1 MLEKYHETLACILGN
16 SFLYGSDEQKAKVS
30 KAISEV
36 VNLVMYAHEWRIR
49 MQLTNRLST
58 ALERV
63 SVCLIGSCSILNCK
77 QNCQMLLGK
86 LFLISLSLEKVG

>member
-36 VNLVMYAHEWRIR
+36 VNLVMDVHGAKDAHGTY
-49 MQLTNRLST
+49 QP
-58 ALERV
+58 
-63 SVCLIGSCSILNCK
+63 LINSS
-77 QNCQMLLGK
+77 
-86 LFLISLSLEKVG
+86 